1 MTELEKE
8 AFLILIRGE
17 PLPVDLYI
25 HMNNSGLNPDE
36 LIKRFNLDD
45 QGKEKKELNKSKSN
59 PITNILIII

>member
-1 MTELEKE
+1 MEMSELEKE

-45 QGKEKKELNKSKSN
+45 QRKEKTELN
-59 PITNILIII
+59 